1 MQGYGL
7 LINLRAMNNVSID
20 LAAGTATISAGALT
34 GEVLEAAHA
43 AKAHVV
49 LGTCNTVGAIP
60 PMLGGGIGPLIS
72 LYGLAIDNFI
82 SARVITASGST
93 ITVSENENADLWY
106 ALRGAGHN
114 FGIVSSLTV
123 KAYPQVN
130 EGMHWSSMLV
140 FGTEKLEEISRVM
153 NEGLIG
159 PGMSCTFIWARI
171 PPTNFQPVIIAFPWY
186 GGPESE
192 ARTKFAK
199 LIDIGAVM
207 EQGGMVPYSGINKP
221 GEQACIKGRRK
232 PMYSVG
238 LKTFDPV
245 AMRTIM
251 DAWIDFTTN
260 NPDAAASVVLVECY
274 NYEKTREV
282 EEGETAFP
290 HRGRVDFEVLASM
303 NYTDA
308 GLDEKVGK
316 YGRVFRDV
324 LHGGEMGAV

>member
-7 LINLRAMNNVSID
+7 IINLRAMNNVSID

-34 GEVLEAAHA
+34 GELLEAAHV

-60 PMLGGGIGPLIS
+60 PMLGGGIGTLTS

-82 SARVITASGST
+82 SARLVTASGPV
-93 ITVSENENADLWY
+93 ITVSGKENADLWY
-106 ALRGAGHN
+106 GLRGAGHN

-123 KAYPQVN
+123 KAYPQIN

-140 FGTEKLEEISRVM
+140 FGTEKLENISRVV

-159 PGMSCTFIWARI
+159 PGMSCTFVWARI
-171 PPTNFQPVIIAFPWY
+171 PPTNFQPVIVAFPWY
-186 GGPESE
+186 AGPESE
-192 ARTKFAK
+192 ARTRFAR
-199 LIDIGAVM
+199 LIDIGPII
-207 EQGGMVPYSGINKP
+207 EQGGMVRYNEINKP
-221 GEQACIKGRRK
+221 SEQACIKGGRK

-238 LKTFDPV
+238 LETFDIS

-251 DAWIDFTTN
+251 DNWIKFTEDN
-260 NPDAAASVVLVECY
+260 ADAAASVVLVECY
-274 NYEKTREV
+274 NYEKAREV
-282 EEGETAFP
+282 LEVETAFP
-290 HRGRVDFEVLASM
+290 HRNVNFEVLASM

-308 GLDEKVGK
+308 GLDEKAGE
-316 YGRVFRDV
+316 YGRIFRDV
-324 LHGGEMGAV
+324 LHGGGKGAV